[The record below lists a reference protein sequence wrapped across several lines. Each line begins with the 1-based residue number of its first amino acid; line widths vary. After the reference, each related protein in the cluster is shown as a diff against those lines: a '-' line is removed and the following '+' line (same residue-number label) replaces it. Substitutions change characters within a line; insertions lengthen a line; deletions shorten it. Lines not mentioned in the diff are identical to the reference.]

1 MRTAQQGLCSSPFIP
16 RVQCRDE
23 RGDGPISDPKPC
35 GAVPHS
41 LCRCSAGCSSVPGLW
56 GEFGVAG
63 TAQVSLTMMISIG
76 MGIRIFFMYL
86 RLSSLT
92 TIRSTA
98 LTKA

>member
-1 MRTAQQGLCSSPFIP
+1 MSEASSTKVPQLVIHVGSQRIERADAVQGWLWCP
-16 RVQCRDE
+16 R
-23 RGDGPISDPKPC
+23 GG
-35 GAVPHS
+35 
-41 LCRCSAGCSSVPGLW
+41 
-56 GEFGVAG
+56 FGVLGLGGSGNPPEVRG
-63 TAQVSLTMMISIG
+63 TAHASLTMMISMG

>member
-1 MRTAQQGLCSSPFIP
+1 MSVGMAPFLTPNHVGLCHIGCVGALQCPGAVG
-16 RVQCRDE
+16 RVQ
-23 RGDGPISDPKPC
+23 GP
-35 GAVPHS
+35 
-41 LCRCSAGCSSVPGLW
+41 R
-56 GEFGVAG
+56 

-92 TIRSTA
+92 MIRSTA